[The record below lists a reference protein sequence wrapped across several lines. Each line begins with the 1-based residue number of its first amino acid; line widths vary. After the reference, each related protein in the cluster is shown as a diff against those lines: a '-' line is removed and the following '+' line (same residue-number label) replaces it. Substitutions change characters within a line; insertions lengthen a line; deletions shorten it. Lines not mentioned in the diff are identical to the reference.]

1 MIQHVAWAITLIAMG
16 VVALSFL
23 WVAAGAGEFA
33 EYPGIVERAYRLR
46 KALFVILLAI
56 SGGVSVLTLGDLPY
70 ATASV
75 AASQDGTLRPVQ
87 VVEAVGSRW
96 QWELSPHRIVAGRPV
111 QFRVTSTDVTH
122 GFGIYDDSMRLLA
135 QTQAMPGYT
144 NVLTHTFQR
153 PGTYHLLCLEYCGIA
168 HHGMMGEFTVTSH

>member
-1 MIQHVAWAITLIAMG
+1 MVQHVAWVITLIAMG
-16 VVALSFL
+16 AVALSFL

-46 KALFVILLAI
+46 KALFVVLLVV
-56 SGGVSVLTLGDLPY
+56 SGGVSALTLGELPY
-70 ATASV
+70 TAAYATSSEGA
-75 AASQDGTLRPVQ
+75 LRPPQ

-96 QWELSPHRIVAGRPV
+96 QWELSPERIVAGRPV
-111 QFRVTSTDVTH
+111 QFRVTSNDVTH

-144 NVLTHTFQR
+144 NVLTYTFQR
-153 PGTYHLLCLEYCGIA
+153 PGTYHLLCLEYCGVA
-168 HHGMMGEFTVTSH
+168 HHAMMGEFTVTSH

>member
-1 MIQHVAWAITLIAMG
+1 MIQHVAWAITLIVMG
-16 VVALSFL
+16 AVALSFL
-23 WVAAGAGEFA
+23 WVAARAGDFA

-46 KALFVILLAI
+46 KALFAVLLLV
-56 SGGVSVLTLGDLPY
+56 SGGVSVLTLGELPY
-70 ATASV
+70 STASV
-75 AASQDGTLRPVQ
+75 TTSREGLLRPLQ

-96 QWELSPHRIVAGRPV
+96 QWELSPDRIVAGRPV

-144 NVLTHTFQR
+144 NVLTYTFQR
-153 PGTYHLLCLEYCGIA
+153 PGTYHLLCLEYCGVA
-168 HHGMMGEFTVTSH
+168 HHAMMGGFTVSSH